1 MQSELLYLLAIAYDT
16 KTWSITCDKISKG
29 NLIYIT
35 YKLNKQLIKY
45 KNKLSPCINS
55 YYNCKVEPVQYNFK

>member
-1 MQSELLYLLAIAYDT
+1 MQSELLYLLAIAYDI
-16 KTWSITCDKISKG
+16 KTWSLTCDKISKA
-29 NLIYIT
+29 NLFYII

-45 KNKLSPCINS
+45 KNKLSLCINS